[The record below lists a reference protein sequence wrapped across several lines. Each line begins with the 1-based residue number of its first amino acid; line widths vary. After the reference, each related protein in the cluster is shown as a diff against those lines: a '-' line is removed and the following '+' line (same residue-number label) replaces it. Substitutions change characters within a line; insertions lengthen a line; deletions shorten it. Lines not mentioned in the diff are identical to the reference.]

1 MLFIKAFFFPL
12 IGFFLLFFRSR
23 FSRFSMTCAMRRTAS
38 LWLICSRTAG
48 VILMLIGIA
57 TLAALIL
64 RLFV

>member
-1 MLFIKAFFFPL
+1 
-12 IGFFLLFFRSR
+12 
-23 FSRFSMTCAMRRTAS
+23 MTCAMRRTAEINRDQH
-38 LWLICSRTAG
+38 LTMLVLV

>member
-1 MLFIKAFFFPL
+1 
-12 IGFFLLFFRSR
+12 
-23 FSRFSMTCAMRRTAS
+23 MTCAMRRTATR